1 MPGHTLIA
9 MFIVASCALSTGAN
23 AQKVYK
29 CGNVY
34 SQTPCPGGDLIDP
47 ADPRTSAQ
55 KDQTDLAIGRDARLA
70 DAMEKARLAQEKK
83 DLAANTPAK
92 KSLEKPASAK
102 TPKKL
107 STQQAKLK
115 KKKEK
120 ESDYFVA
127 QLPGDKKKKSTL
139 KKSTPEKDV
148 NKI

>member
-1 MPGHTLIA
+1 MPGHTLVAMSIIA
-9 MFIVASCALSTGAN
+9 TCALSTGAN
-23 AQKVYK
+23 AQNVYK

-34 SQTPCPGGDLIDP
+34 SQTPCFGGDLIDP

-107 STQQAKLK
+107 STQQAKVK

-120 ESDYFVA
+120 EPGYFVA
-127 QLPGDKKKKSTL
+127 QLPGDKKKKSVP
-139 KKSTPEKDV
+139 KKSTPEKDAS
-148 NKI
+148 KI